1 MSFLSKI
8 SDTNNPDDD
17 ARTIKSA
24 NEIKIG
30 GMYTIEGSVYFCIYI
45 GTESYRYPG
54 RVEETDYEMRER
66 EANEVVPRFDFI
78 RLGTSTEKA
87 RFLSINQQ
95 KLNNYKI
102 KKYSLQEEFT
112 FGGGKKKSKK
122 SKKSKGSKKSR
133 GSKKSKGS
141 KKSRGKGSK

>member
-8 SDTNNPDDD
+8 SDTTNPDDD

-24 NEIKIG
+24 NEIEIG
-30 GMYTIEGSVYFCIYI
+30 GMYTIEGSVYLCIYI

-54 RVEETDYEMRER
+54 HVFETDYEIREM
-66 EANEVVPRFDFI
+66 EANKLVRRFDFI
-78 RLGTSTEKA
+78 RIGTSPDKD
-87 RFLSINQQ
+87 RFLSINEQ

-102 KKYSLQEEFT
+102 KKYSLKEKFT

-133 GSKKSKGS
+133 GKGS
-141 KKSRGKGSK
+141 K

>member
-1 MSFLSKI
+1 MSFFSKI
-8 SDTNNPDDD
+8 SDTNNPDD
-17 ARTIKSA
+17 TIESA

-30 GMYTIEGSVYFCIYI
+30 GMYTIEGSVYLCIYI

-54 RVEETDYEMRER
+54 RVDETDYEIRER
-66 EANEVVPRFDFI
+66 EANELVRRFDFI
-78 RLGTSTEKA
+78 RIGTSTKKA
-87 RFLSINQQ
+87 RDLSINEQ
-95 KLNNYKI
+95 KLNKYNI
-102 KKYSLQEEFT
+102 KKYSL

-141 KKSRGKGSK
+141 KKSRGKRSK